1 MSQAGSKFQSPYRTV
16 PQQEDRV
23 CSYLT
28 GHKGWACVLPTGR
41 QLVSSSV
48 FLESLMLLLHRAIS
62 SGKFPGFWG
71 VSVERQGPARSMLG
85 TGLVPTTW
93 QLKDA
98 G

>member
-1 MSQAGSKFQSPYRTV
+1 VY
-16 PQQEDRV
+16 
-23 CSYLT
+23 SYLT
-28 GHKGWACVLPTGR
+28 GHKGWPCVLPTGS
-41 QLVSSSV
+41 QFASSSV
-48 FLESLMLLLHRAIS
+48 FLESLMLLLHTAIPI
-62 SGKFPGFWG
+62 GKFPGFWG